1 MATPIVVEPGK
12 SATRRRPLNEKQKAA
27 LRKGHRWQPG
37 QSGNPSGRPRGF
49 PEVEALCRKHSPDA
63 VGALLQIAKNED
75 YSPAARVAA
84 CQAILDRA

>member
-1 MATPIVVEPGK
+1 MATPVVVEPGK

-49 PEVEALCRKHSPDA
+49 PEVEALCRKLIKEELCQHGPR
-63 VGALLQIAKNED
+63 
-75 YSPAARVAA
+75 AAGIGIV
-84 CQAILDRA
+84 